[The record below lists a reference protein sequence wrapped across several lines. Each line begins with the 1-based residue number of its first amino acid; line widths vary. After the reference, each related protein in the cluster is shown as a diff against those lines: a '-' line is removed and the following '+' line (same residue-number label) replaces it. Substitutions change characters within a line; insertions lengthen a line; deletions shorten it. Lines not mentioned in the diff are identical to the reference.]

1 MTPDL
6 RQMRYVIEVAR
17 GRSFSRAAENLHVAQ
32 QALSQQI
39 KSVESQL
46 GVRLFNRTNR
56 GVELTP
62 AGVVFVQEARRVVT
76 AADRAVART
85 QAVAK
90 GEAGTLRVAYTLA
103 TVYETLP
110 A

>member
-1 MTPDL
+1 
-6 RQMRYVIEVAR
+6 MRYVIEVAR
-17 GRSFSRAAENLHVAQ
+17 GRSFSRAAENLHIAQ

-46 GVRLFNRTNR
+46 GVQLFNRTNR

-85 QAVAK
+85 QAVA
-90 GEAGTLRVAYTLA
+90 
-103 TVYETLP
+103 
-110 A
+110 